1 MAVGYGMDV
10 KEGKDM
16 FLDVIDKALLGL
28 QTAALPG
35 AYLVDVL
42 PFREIRCLLHP
53 HVLLNWWL

>member
-1 MAVGYGMDV
+1 MSVAYGMDV
-10 KEGKDM
+10 KDGKDM

-42 PFREIRCLLHP
+42 PFCKIRCFLYAHIS
-53 HVLLNWWL
+53 LNR